1 MSAIWG
7 VIDKNQAVLT
17 ETVERMRQSMQ
28 EFKIDRYESIIRD
41 NIYFACGHQ
50 QITPES
56 GTDVSP
62 IYDED
67 SKIWFTAD
75 CYLYNRAELID
86 EILGAYKL
94 AGREILEPL
103 GDAMLSYKA
112 YECFGERFVEKL
124 KGTFSIVIY
133 RETEETVLMYADH
146 LARRYLAYHNDESA
160 VCFASVYQPILTLL
174 DNNVRINREWLCTAY
189 SDCTADTVK
198 LPRVTI
204 YENVFQVEPGHYVKI
219 NIATNRIENICYYNP
234 TKKIKSLPKMSDNE
248 YKKLFIDTFNK
259 TVESMLRSA
268 GETGIM
274 LSGGLD
280 SSAVAAFAAIKLDK
294 ADKKLYSYTSVPAGD
309 FQYENTKFFIENETD
324 MVLEH
329 SKMHPNII
337 SRFIEADTDNCFT
350 NTKEYVQM
358 YRAPVKPILN
368 MPSIVGMLKA
378 AEADGCKVILS
389 GQNGN
394 ATISYGNILTFIY
407 QKCLGGHF
415 LSVYREAKAF
425 CRFRGAAKKKVLS
438 VFLNAVKEKHF
449 TKFSLGTD
457 CFLKEKD
464 IEKYKIKKVIK
475 RNDNKQG
482 TGFIDSKKQH
492 INFCFM
498 PLVFQHMGFF
508 DTYSD
513 LKYGMI
519 SLDPTLTTDVIE
531 LCMSMPM
538 ECFVKGGK
546 ERRAVRDYM
555 KGYVPDRILDNH
567 LGRGMQAAD
576 FAYRVNRDWDKVR
589 EDVLGIIND
598 VALKE
603 YFDES
608 KINELISEAKEKE
621 HNMDKGVV
629 AKLAVVS
636 SLGHFL
642 KQYSEGW
649 VN

>member
-7 VIDKNQAVLT
+7 VIDKRQAVLT
-17 ETVERMRQSMQ
+17 ETVERMQQSMQ
-28 EFKIDRYESIIRD
+28 EFRIDRYESIVRG
-41 NIYFACGHQ
+41 NAYFACGHQ
-50 QITPES
+50 HITPES
-56 GTDVSP
+56 ETDVSP
-62 IYDED
+62 VYDEAE
-67 SKIWFTAD
+67 KTWFTAD
-75 CYLYNRAELID
+75 CYLYNRTEVID
-86 EILGAYKL
+86 EILNTDKTVTK
-94 AGREILEPL
+94 EMLEKN
-103 GDAMLSYKA
+103 GDAMLSYRA
-112 YECFGERFVEKL
+112 YKCFGERFIEKL
-124 KGTFSIVIY
+124 KGAFSIVIY
-133 RETEETVLMYADH
+133 RELEKDILMYTDH
-146 LARRYLAYHNDESA
+146 LARRYLAYYNDES
-160 VCFASVYQPILTLL
+160 VMCFASVYHPILELL
-174 DNNVRINREWLCTAY
+174 GNNVSINREWLCTAY

-248 YKKLFIDTFNK
+248 YKKLFIDTFSK

-280 SSAVAAFAAIKLDK
+280 SSAVAAFAAITLAKGN
-294 ADKKLYSYTSVPAGD
+294 KKLYSYTSVPGSD

-350 NTKEYVQM
+350 NLKEYVRLH
-358 YRAPVKPILN
+358 RAPVKPVLN
-368 MPSIVGMLKA
+368 MPSIVGMTKA
-378 AEADGCKVILS
+378 AEADGCKVLLS

-407 QKCLGGHF
+407 QKCLSGHF

-425 CRFRGAAKKKVLS
+425 CRFRGASKKKVLS

-449 TKFSLGTD
+449 TKFSFGTD

-464 IEKYKIKKVIK
+464 IEKYNIKKVTK
-475 RNDNKQG
+475 RIEKKQG
-482 TGFIDSKKQH
+482 TGFIDSKEQH

-508 DTYSD
+508 DTYSG
-513 LKYGMI
+513 LKFGMI
-519 SLDPTLTTDVIE
+519 SLDPTLTTDMIE
-531 LCMSMPM
+531 LCMGMPI
-538 ECFVKGGK
+538 ECFVKDGK

-576 FAYRVNRDWDKVR
+576 FAYRVNRDWDKIR

-598 VALKE
+598 AALKE
-603 YFDES
+603 YFDEN

-621 HNMDKGVV
+621 HNMDKGTV

-636 SLGHFL
+636 SLVQFL
-642 KQYSEGW
+642 KMHGE
-649 VN
+649 NRTN